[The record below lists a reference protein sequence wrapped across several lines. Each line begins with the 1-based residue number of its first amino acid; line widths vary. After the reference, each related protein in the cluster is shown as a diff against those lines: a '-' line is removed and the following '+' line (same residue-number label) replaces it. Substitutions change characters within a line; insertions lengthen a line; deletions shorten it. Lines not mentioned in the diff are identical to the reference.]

1 MIGPIS
7 LPYLRPSPGA
17 IFAVLLAASLLSTS
31 GVDAASWSENPLE
44 QAIGRSEVRIF
55 SAPFALE
62 AGGTV
67 WDYAL
72 ADRLKQLG
80 YRRVR
85 SQPQRVGE
93 FFWGNEVFWIYR
105 RSFQHGGDEVAAQ
118 LLRLELDEDSG
129 RILRASNT
137 TGTPPAGLEAS
148 LEPMLLAESLK
159 GVRARRLPCALDD
172 LPEHVWRPVLAAE
185 DARFFSHMGLDAR
198 SLARALLANAKAGKV
213 TQGGS
218 TITQQLIKNRDL
230 SPRRSLGRKASEALR
245 SLALEADYDKK
256 EILEAYLNQVYLGHV
271 DGLAVHGF
279 GAGARAFFDKSP
291 QDLTLPEAAL
301 LAAII
306 QGPNRLSPQRHPE
319 TARKRRDWV
328 LQRMAELEW
337 SEPLAVKK
345 AQATPLGLSSGHLEA
360 PLASHFRSWVKA
372 WSEDK
377 VPRRLAKGRG
387 LRIETSLDP
396 WAQAQ
401 AEKTVRRHLDT
412 LRRRGGDNLS
422 MALVALDAASGDV
435 VAYVGG
441 HPDERSGGFDRAR
454 NARRQPGSTIKPLLL
469 MQAFD
474 SCGRRPSLYPASR
487 VADAPLRVDLP
498 SGPWEPRNSDQRFR
512 GTVTLRQALLESLNV
527 PFVRITR
534 WCGVTNMAQ
543 HLRQAGLDVPK
554 PAPLSLALGAVE
566 TSPLQLA
573 AAYTAVAANGQRLRP
588 RPVLRIETPGG
599 RSLKRVKVRQRH
611 LVDAASAFLVHDL
624 MRSVVDEGGTAR
636 SVAIDGWQVAAK
648 TGTTSERRDAWL
660 AGYGNGLVTVVWV
673 GRDDGQPLGMTGS
686 SAAAPPWRDFMVKS
700 MGRHPRRSVARP
712 EGIVELPVDRRT
724 GLLVRPSNPY
734 AEIELFRQGITPRR
748 DRFWRRDEAIP
759 IIE

>member
-1 MIGPIS
+1 MIGSTSP
-7 LPYLRPSPGA
+7 LHRRPGLLA
-17 IFAVLLAASLLSTS
+17 ILCALLTVLLPTSPTAHAAPP
-31 GVDAASWSENPLE
+31 SESPLE
-44 QAIGRSEVRIF
+44 QAIGRSEVRLF
-55 SAPFALE
+55 SAPFPLE
-62 AGGTV
+62 AEATV

-72 ADRLKQLG
+72 ADRLQQLG

-85 SQPQRVGE
+85 QQPQQVGE

-105 RSFQHGGDEVAAQ
+105 RPFQHAGDSVAAQ
-118 LLRLELDEDSG
+118 LLRLELEADSG
-129 RILRASNT
+129 RILGASNT
-137 TGTPPAGLEAS
+137 TGTVPRGLEAS
-148 LEPMLLAESLK
+148 LEPMLLAESLE
-159 GVRARRLPCALDD
+159 GARARRLPCDLDD

-230 SPRRSLGRKASEALR
+230 TPRRSLGRKASEALR

-256 EILEAYLNQVYLGHV
+256 EILQAYLNQVYLGHV

-279 GAGARAFFDKSP
+279 GAGAKAYFDKRP

-319 TARKRRDWV
+319 AARQRRDWV

-337 SEPLAVKK
+337 AEPAAVER
-345 AQATPLGLSSGHLEA
+345 ARVADLGLKPGGLEA
-360 PLASHFRSWVKA
+360 PLASHFRSWIKA
-372 WSEDK
+372 WSADE
-377 VPRRLAKGRG
+377 VPRRIAKGRG

-401 AEKTVRRHLDT
+401 AEATVRRHLDT
-412 LRRRGGDNLS
+412 LRRRGGDDLS
-422 MALVALDAASGDV
+422 MALVALDADSGDV

-441 HPDERSGGFDRAR
+441 HPGERSGGFDRAR
-454 NARRQPGSTIKPLLL
+454 SARRQPGSTIKPLLL
-469 MQAFD
+469 LQAFD
-474 SCGRRPSLYPASR
+474 SCGRRQSLYPAAR
-487 VADAPLRVDLP
+487 VADEPLRVDLP
-498 SGPWEPRNSDQRFR
+498 SGPWEPRNSDERFR
-512 GTVTLRQALLESLNV
+512 GTVTLRRALLESLNV
-527 PFVRITR
+527 PFVRLTR
-534 WCGVTNMAQ
+534 WCGVGNMAQ
-543 HLRQAGLDVPK
+543 HLRQAGLDLPK
-554 PAPLSLALGAVE
+554 PPPLALALGAVE

-573 AAYTAVAANGQRLRP
+573 AAYTAVAAAGQRYRP

-599 RSLKRVKVRQRH
+599 RSLKRVRIKQRR
-611 LVDAASAFLVHDL
+611 LVDSTSAYLVHDL

-636 SVAIDGWQVAAK
+636 AVAIDGWQVAAK

-673 GRDDGQPLGMTGS
+673 GRDDGKPLGMTGS
-686 SAAAPPWRDFMVKS
+686 SAAAPPWRDFMVKT
-700 MGRHPRRSVARP
+700 MGRQPRQLVRRP
-712 EGIVELPVDRRT
+712 AGVVELHVDRRT
-724 GLLVRPSNPY
+724 GLLVRPSNPH
-734 AEIELFRQGITPRR
+734 AELELFRQDTIPRR
-748 DRFWRRDEAIP
+748 DRFWRRDEAVP